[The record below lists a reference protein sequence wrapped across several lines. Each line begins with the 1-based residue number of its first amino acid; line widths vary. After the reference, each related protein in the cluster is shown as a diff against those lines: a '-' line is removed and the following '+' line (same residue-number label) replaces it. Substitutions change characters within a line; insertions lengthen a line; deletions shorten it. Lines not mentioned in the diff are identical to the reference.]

1 VHRRLICAGA
11 ALLASAACSSDP
23 PKTSSADVA
32 ACRDI
37 TAVNTSLNEIS
48 TNLDAGKQLFA
59 RIRTQAHTLVAH
71 APTSLRTDARA
82 LAAAI
87 DKVKPI
93 VDRTRSIDQLQ
104 RLEQTDPTLQSAMSD
119 LLTANDDVRG
129 WKDAHCKGSAS

>member
-1 VHRRLICAGA
+1 MHRGLACAPA
-11 ALLASAACSSDP
+11 VLLALAACSSDP
-23 PKTSSADVA
+23 PKTKSADVA

-48 TNLDAGKQLFA
+48 TNLKAGKQLFA
-59 RIRTQAHTLVAH
+59 RIQTQAHTLVAH
-71 APTSLRTDARA
+71 APSSLATDATA

-93 VDRTRSIDQLQ
+93 VDRTSSIEQLQ

-119 LLTANDDVRG
+119 LLTANNDVQG
-129 WKDAHCKGSAS
+129 WKDGHCKGS